1 MAVSYKKLFHL
12 LIDKNMT
19 AAELQK
25 KAGYS
30 ANISTRLRNDTY
42 ISLESVEKIC
52 WVLNC
57 EIDDIVDTTLF
68 RSLICGNLPTCC
80 GRVPN

>member
-19 AAELQK
+19 TAELQK

-52 WVLNC
+52 RVLEC
-57 EIDDIVDTTLF
+57 TADDIIDF
-68 RSLICGNLPTCC
+68 IPDNSFQK
-80 GRVPN
+80 

>member
-1 MAVSYKKLFHL
+1 MSVSYKRLFHL

-25 KAGYS
+25 NAGYS

-42 ISLESVEKIC
+42 ISLELVEKIC
-52 WVLNC
+52 RVLNC
-57 EIDDIVDTTLF
+57 EIDDIVEFIPDESKSTEG
-68 RSLICGNLPTCC
+68 SCHG
-80 GRVPN
+80 

>member
-1 MAVSYKKLFHL
+1 MSVSYKRLFHL

-25 KAGYS
+25 EAGYS

-52 WVLNC
+52 RVLDC
-57 EIDDIVDTTLF
+57 GIDDVVEF
-68 RSLICGNLPTCC
+68 
-80 GRVPN
+80 VPDESKNPEESCHE

>member
-12 LIDKNMT
+12 LIDRNMT

-30 ANISTRLRNDTY
+30 ANISTRLRNNTY
-42 ISLESVEKIC
+42 VSLESIEKIC
-52 WVLNC
+52 GVLKCNM
-57 EIDDIVDTTLF
+57 DDIIEF
-68 RSLICGNLPTCC
+68 
-80 GRVPN
+80 VPNET

>member
-42 ISLESVEKIC
+42 ISLESVEKY
-52 WVLNC
+52 V
-57 EIDDIVDTTLF
+57 
-68 RSLICGNLPTCC
+68 GY
-80 GRVPN
+80 

>member
-1 MAVSYKKLFHL
+1 MAVSYKKLFHM

-25 KAGYS
+25 EAGYS
-30 ANISTRLRNDTY
+30 ANISTRLRNNTY

-52 WVLNC
+52 RVLKC
-57 EIDDIVDTTLF
+57 TVDDIIEFIPDKEI
-68 RSLICGNLPTCC
+68 SE
-80 GRVPN
+80 

>member
-1 MAVSYKKLFHL
+1 MAVSYKKLLHM

-19 AAELQK
+19 IADLQK
-25 KAGYS
+25 QAGYS

-52 WVLNC
+52 RVLNC
-57 EIDDIVDTTLF
+57 KMDEIIEFVSDN
-68 RSLICGNLPTCC
+68 GKEE
-80 GRVPN
+80 